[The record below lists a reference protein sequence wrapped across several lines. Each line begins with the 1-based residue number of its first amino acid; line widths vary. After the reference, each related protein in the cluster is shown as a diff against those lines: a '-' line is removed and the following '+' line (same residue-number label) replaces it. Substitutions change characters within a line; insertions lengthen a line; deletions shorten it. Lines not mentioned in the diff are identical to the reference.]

1 MTQVEKTKN
10 PCPSKIAKTNSKDF
24 LARQLEETAQIIDWA
39 MKSVPDERLLED
51 PPHFTHPETT
61 DNVKKYFGSW
71 SVYRIL
77 FHLLHYEESAAL
89 PNLTLW
95 LDESERMKR
104 SCGGENKAYQE
115 ALMNELSLQTL
126 LDRFHLVRKKQ
137 IDVLNR
143 ITKVQWTEKRANTN
157 WGNVTIEFI
166 ITKSVQHTLE
176 HGNKIL
182 RNVLF
187 WDSHLR
193 RLNSK

>member
-1 MTQVEKTKN
+1 MIQEEKTKN
-10 PCPSKIAKTNSKDF
+10 PCPSIISKENSKEL
-24 LARQLEETAQIIDWA
+24 LARQLGETAQIIDWA
-39 MKSVPDERLLED
+39 MKSVPDERLLEE
-51 PPHFTHPETT
+51 PPHSTHPNASE
-61 DNVKKYFGSW
+61 NVKRYFGSW
-71 SVYRIL
+71 SAYQIL

-95 LDESERMKR
+95 LEESEQMKR
-104 SCGGENKAYQE
+104 RCGGEKAAYQE
-115 ALMNELSLQTL
+115 ALMNKLSLQTL

-137 IDVLNR
+137 VDILNK
-143 ITKVQWTEKRANTN
+143 ITEAQWTEKRSNTN

-166 ITKSVQHTLE
+166 ITKSIQHTLE

-187 WDSHLR
+187 WDSYLR

>member
-51 PPHFTHPETT
+51 PPHFTHPEASE
-61 DNVKKYFGSW
+61 NVKKYFGSW
-71 SVYRIL
+71 SAYQIL
-77 FHLLHYEESAAL
+77 FHLLQYEESAAL

-95 LDESERMKR
+95 LDESERMNC
-104 SCGGENKAYQE
+104 SCSGEKKTYQE

-137 IDVLNR
+137 IDILNK
-143 ITKVQWTEKRANTN
+143 ITETHWTEKRPNTN

-166 ITKSVQHTLE
+166 ITKSIQHTLE

-187 WDSHLR
+187 WDSYLR

>member
-10 PCPSKIAKTNSKDF
+10 PCPTKISKENSKDL
-24 LARQLEETAQIIDWA
+24 LARQLGETAKIIEWA
-39 MKSVPDERLLED
+39 MKSVPDERLLEE
-51 PPHFTHPETT
+51 PPHSTHPNASE
-61 DNVKKYFGSW
+61 DVKRYFGSW
-71 SVYRIL
+71 SAYHIL

-95 LDESERMKR
+95 LEESEQMKR
-104 SCGGENKAYQE
+104 RSGGEKAAYQD

-137 IDVLNR
+137 IDILNK
-143 ITKVQWTEKRANTN
+143 ITEAQWTEKRSNTN

-166 ITKSVQHTLE
+166 ITKSIQHTLE

-187 WDSHLR
+187 WDSYLK

>member
-10 PCPSKIAKTNSKDF
+10 PCPSKISKTNSKDF
-24 LARQLEETAQIIDWA
+24 LARQLEETVQIIDWA
-39 MKSVPDERLLED
+39 MKSVPDERLLEN
-51 PPHFTHPETT
+51 PPHFTHPEAS

-71 SVYRIL
+71 SAYRIL

-89 PNLTLW
+89 PNLALW

-104 SCGGENKAYQE
+104 SCGGEKKAYEE
-115 ALMNELSLQTL
+115 AMMNELSLQTL
-126 LDRFHLVRKKQ
+126 LDRFHVVRKKQ

-143 ITKVQWTEKRANTN
+143 ITKAQWTEKRSNTN

-166 ITKSVQHTLE
+166 ITKSIQHTLE